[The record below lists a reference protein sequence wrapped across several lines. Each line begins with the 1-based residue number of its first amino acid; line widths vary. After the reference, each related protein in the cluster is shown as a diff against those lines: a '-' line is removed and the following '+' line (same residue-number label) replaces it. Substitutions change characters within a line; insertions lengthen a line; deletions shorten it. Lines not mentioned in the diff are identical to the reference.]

1 MILAVRIPFA
11 KQSTSSDKVKLTFDE
26 SIKQRVLEG
35 YALSYQQ
42 RDVLKA
48 GSTIVIVDQRAE
60 RIALGVVQQV
70 QPHKEAGRFNIK
82 LAGVLHN
89 ICYAHIPFPKG
100 WDAHRGV
107 TILQFEDIVHL
118 ID

>member
-11 KQSTSSDKVKLTFDE
+11 KANSNSHKRTFDE
-26 SIKQRVLEG
+26 SVQGKMLEG

-48 GSTIVIVDQRAE
+48 GSTIVIVDQQAE
-60 RIALGVVQQV
+60 RIALGVVLEV

-82 LAGVLHN
+82 LAGALQN

-107 TILQFEDIVHL
+107 TILQFENIVHL